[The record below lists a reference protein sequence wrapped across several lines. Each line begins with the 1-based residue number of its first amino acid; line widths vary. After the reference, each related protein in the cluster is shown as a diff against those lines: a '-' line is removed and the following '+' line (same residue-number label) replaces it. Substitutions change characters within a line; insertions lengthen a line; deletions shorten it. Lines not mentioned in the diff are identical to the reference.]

1 MLFFYHPWNL
11 TPKKAVALQSDL
23 AGKIIPEGEPA
34 VNFIAGVDVHP
45 AEKAGMMRAAICV
58 LSYPAL
64 ELVEQKT
71 AVVKTSFPYVP
82 GLLSFREGPAVL
94 AAFQKL
100 KQQPDIILF
109 DGQGIAHPRRFGL
122 ASHIGLLLDIP
133 AIGCAKSR
141 LYGSCGEPG
150 PHKGDFSYLINE
162 KREIIGACVRTRG
175 NVKPLYV
182 STGHNVSLDFA
193 LNTVLACCV
202 KHRQP
207 EPLRLAHRAAKAAV
221 SS

>member
-1 MLFFYHPWNL
+1 MPLPHAWNL
-11 TPKKAVALQSDL
+11 APKQAAALQSDL
-23 AGKIIPEGEPA
+23 AKKIVAKGKPA
-34 VNFIAGVDVHP
+34 IRFIAGVDVHP
-45 AEKAGMMRAAICV
+45 ADNADMMRAAICV
-58 LSYPAL
+58 CSYPAL
-64 ELVEQKT
+64 ELIEQKT
-71 AVVKTSFPYVP
+71 ALVKTSFPYVP
-82 GLLSFREGPAVL
+82 GLLSFREGPAAL

-100 KQQPDIILF
+100 KQQPDVILF

-122 ASHIGLLLDIP
+122 ASHLGLLLNIP

-150 PHKGDFSYLINE
+150 THKGDLSYLLNE
-162 KREIIGACVRTRG
+162 KREIIGASLRTRD

-182 STGHNVSLDFA
+182 SVGHKVSLDFA
-193 LNTVLACCV
+193 LKTVLACCV

-207 EPLRLAHRAAKAAV
+207 DPLRLAHHAAKTSV

>member
-1 MLFFYHPWNL
+1 MFFHHPWNL
-11 TPKKAVALQSDL
+11 TLKDAVALQSSL
-23 AGKIIPEGEPA
+23 AKKVIIEGEPA
-34 VNFIAGVDVHP
+34 INFIAGVDVHP
-45 AEKAGMMRAAICV
+45 AEKVGMMRATICV

-71 AVVKTSFPYVP
+71 ATVKASFPYVP
-82 GLLSFREGPAVL
+82 GLLSFREGPSAL

-100 KQQPDIILF
+100 KQQPDLILF
-109 DGQGIAHPRRFGL
+109 DGHGIAHPRRFGL
-122 ASHIGLLLDIP
+122 ASHMGLLLDIP

-150 PHKGDFSYLINE
+150 PHKGDLSYLLNE
-162 KREIIGACVRTRG
+162 KREIIGACLRTRDS
-175 NVKPLYV
+175 VKPLYV
-182 STGHNVSLDFA
+182 SAGHQVSLGFA
-193 LNTVLACCV
+193 LNIVLACCV

>member
-1 MLFFYHPWNL
+1 MFFHHPWNL
-11 TPKKAVALQSDL
+11 TPKEAVALQSDL
-23 AGKIIPEGEPA
+23 AKKVVTEGEPA
-34 VNFIAGVDVHP
+34 INFVAGVDVHP
-45 AEKAGMMRAAICV
+45 AEKTGMMRAAICV

-71 AVVKTSFPYVP
+71 ALVKTSFPYVP

-94 AAFQKL
+94 AVFQKL
-100 KQQPDIILF
+100 KHRPDIILF

-122 ASHIGLLLDIP
+122 ASHIGLLLEIP

-150 PHKGDFSYLINE
+150 RHKGDLSYLFNE
-162 KREIIGACVRTRG
+162 KREIIGACLRTRD

-182 STGHNVSLDFA
+182 SAGHNVSLDFA
-193 LNTVLACCV
+193 LKTVLACCV

-207 EPLRLAHRAAKAAV
+207 EPLRLAHRLAQNA
-221 SS
+221 

>member
-1 MLFFYHPWNL
+1 MFFYHPWNL
-11 TPKKAVALQSDL
+11 TPKEAVALQSDL
-23 AGKIIPEGEPA
+23 AKRVVTEGKPSI
-34 VNFIAGVDVHP
+34 NFVAGADVHP
-45 AEKAGMMRAAICV
+45 AGKTDMMRVAICV
-58 LSYPAL
+58 LSFPAL

-71 AVVKTSFPYVP
+71 ALVKASFPYIP
-82 GLLSFREGPAVL
+82 GLLSFREGPAVM
-94 AAFQKL
+94 AAFHKL
-100 KQQPDIILF
+100 SQQPDIILF

-122 ASHIGLLLDIP
+122 ASHMGLLLDIP

-150 PHKGDFSYLINE
+150 PVKGEFSYLLDDGGGIA
-162 KREIIGACVRTRG
+162 GACLRTRN

-182 STGHNVSLDFA
+182 SVGHNVSLDFA

-207 EPLRLAHRAAKAAV
+207 EPLRFAHHAAKGKTI
-221 SS
+221 